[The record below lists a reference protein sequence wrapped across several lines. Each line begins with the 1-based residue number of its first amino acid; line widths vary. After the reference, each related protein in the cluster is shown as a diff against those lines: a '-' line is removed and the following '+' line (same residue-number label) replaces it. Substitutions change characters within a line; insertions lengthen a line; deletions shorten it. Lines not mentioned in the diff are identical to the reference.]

1 VVGVV
6 DYRRLGIT
14 LAEILLEH
22 TAELYPPAP
31 SPFKVLGGNSVYFR
45 VYYGVNPEPEQQP
58 AEQQP
63 TSNHKTESGKEAKT
77 ETLQIEAK
85 HTTTATEAP
94 TGHMAPP
101 PGMPP
106 EHYCLEC
113 ASKHVGT
120 AKILLREAL
129 QRAEKGEPPELVLE
143 KVRGAYEE
151 LMGAED
157 DTMSVS
163 DEGIRK
169 LNSAIRDLRKWFF
182 TTGAIAKPDKNL
194 ITEAYSKIA
203 QLNNAIYDE
212 YARRLEKAVESME
225 RVEAKIETLKEAI
238 KTRGGK
244 GESLEALE
252 RAEAKLK
259 ELKESMKAK
268 LEEVKSAKLEATQA
282 S

>member
-1 VVGVV
+1 MV
-6 DYRRLGIT
+6 DYRRLGLT

-22 TAELYPPAP
+22 TAELYPLAP
-31 SPFKVLGGNSVYFR
+31 NPFKILGGDSVYFR
-45 VYYGVNPEPEQQP
+45 VYYGFKPIQQP

-63 TSNHKTESGKEAKT
+63 TTTSQAETPGKEAR
-77 ETLQIEAK
+77 
-85 HTTTATEAP
+85 TEAP
-94 TGHMAPP
+94 QAETKPTATSEAPEGHMAPP
-101 PGMPP
+101 PGMPA

-169 LNSAIRDLRKWFF
+169 LNSMIRDLRKWFF
-182 TTGAIAKPDKNL
+182 TTGAIVKPDKNL
-194 ITEAYSKIA
+194 IAEAYARMS
-203 QLNNAIYDE
+203 QLNNTVYGE
-212 YARRLEKAVESME
+212 YAKRLEKAIESME
-225 RVEAKIETLKEAI
+225 RVEAKMEALKEAV
-238 KTRGGK
+238 KARGGK
-244 GESLEALE
+244 GESVEALE

-268 LEEVKSAKLEATQA
+268 LEEVKSAKLESAQA

>member
-1 VVGVV
+1 VV

-31 SPFKVLGGNSVYFR
+31 NLFKVLGENSVYLK
-45 VYYGVNPEPEQQP
+45 VYYGFNPAQQPKAETEQQP
-58 AEQQP
+58 STPKAETPGEEARVETPQA
-63 TSNHKTESGKEAKT
+63 EAKP
-77 ETLQIEAK
+77 A
-85 HTTTATEAP
+85 TAASEAP
-94 TGHMAPP
+94 GGHMAPP
-101 PGMPP
+101 PGMPA

-163 DEGIRK
+163 DEGIRR
-169 LNSAIRDLRKWFF
+169 LNSMIRDLRKWFF
-182 TTGAIAKPDKNL
+182 TTGAIVKPDKNI
-194 ITEAYSKIA
+194 ITEAYSKIT
-203 QLNNAIYDE
+203 QLNNTIYDE
-212 YARRLEKAVESME
+212 YAKRLEKAIESME
-225 RVEAKIETLKEAI
+225 RVEAKMETLKEAM
-238 KTRGGK
+238 KTK
-244 GESLEALE
+244 GASMESMEALE

-259 ELKESMKAK
+259 ELKQSMKAK
-268 LEEVKSAKLEATQA
+268 LEEVRGAKLEAAQA
-282 S
+282 G

>member
-1 VVGVV
+1 MV
-6 DYRRLGIT
+6 DYRRLGLT

-31 SPFKVLGGNSVYFR
+31 NLFKVLGENSVYLK
-45 VYYGVNPEPEQQP
+45 VYYGFNPVQQP
-58 AEQQP
+58 KAEAEQQP
-63 TSNHKTESGKEAKT
+63 STPKAETAGKEART
-77 ETLQIEAK
+77 EAPQAETKPI
-85 HTTTATEAP
+85 TTETEAP

-169 LNSAIRDLRKWFF
+169 LNSMIRDLRKWFF
-182 TTGAIAKPDKNL
+182 TSGAIVKPDKTL

-203 QLNNAIYDE
+203 QLNNTVYDE

-225 RVEAKIETLKEAI
+225 RVEAKMEALKEAI
-238 KTRGGK
+238 KARGGK
-244 GESLEALE
+244 GESVEALE